1 MMVIIFLIN
10 FYLSLINDMTK
21 IKNIVARQIFDSRG
35 NPTVE
40 TDVITSNGVLGRAAV
55 PSGAST
61 GEHEAVELRDESGD
75 FMGKSVYRA
84 VKNVNES
91 IFKELKNL
99 SVFDQELIDSKMIE
113 LDNTANKSKLGA
125 NAILS
130 VSLAVAKAAAIEKK
144 ISLFRYLGNDN
155 SNVLPVPL
163 MNIINGGSHSDSP
176 ISFQEFMIVPIG
188 ASNFSHALQIGNEVF
203 HNLKLIL
210 KSRGLSTAVGD
221 EGGFAPD
228 LEGTEDAINTIIK
241 AVEKAGYKIKQDVMI
256 ALDCASSEFFKD
268 GYYDYSIFES
278 GNNSKLTSEE
288 QVNFLVDLCEKYPI
302 ISIEDGMDEND
313 WDGWKLLTEKIGD
326 KVQLVGDDLFVTDIS
341 RLSKGIN
348 EKIGNSILIKFNQV
362 GSLTETI
369 SSINLATENNF
380 TSVISHRSGE
390 TEDST
395 ISDLCVAFN
404 TGQIKTGSM
413 SRSDRMSKYNQLI
426 RIEEELGESAV
437 YLGKKAFKLNF

>member
-1 MMVIIFLIN
+1 
-10 FYLSLINDMTK
+10 MTK
-21 IKNIVARQIFDSRG
+21 IKSIIARQIFDSRG

-40 TDVITSNGVLGRAAV
+40 TDVITTNGIIGRAAV

-61 GEHEAVELRDESGD
+61 GQHEAVELRDNNKIY
-75 FMGKSVYRA
+75 MGKSVFNA
-84 VKNVNES
+84 VENVNKL
-91 IFKELKNL
+91 ILKELVNL
-99 SVFDQELIDSKMIE
+99 SIFDQELIDSKMIE
-113 LDNTANKSKLGA
+113 LDNSPNKSKLGA

-130 VSLAVAKAAAIEKK
+130 VSLAVAKAAALEKK
-144 ISLFRYLGNDN
+144 ISLFKYLGNEN

-188 ASNFSHALQIGNEVF
+188 ATSFSHALQIGNEVF
-203 HNLKLIL
+203 HNLKIIL
-210 KSRGLSTAVGD
+210 KLRGLSTAVGD
-221 EGGFAPD
+221 EGGFAPN
-228 LEGTEDAINTIIK
+228 LNGTEDAIDTIIK
-241 AVEKAGYKIKQDVMI
+241 AVEKAGYKMNDDVMI

-278 GNNSKLTSEE
+278 GNNLRLTSEE
-288 QVNFLVDLCEKYPI
+288 QVNFLISLCQRYPI
-302 ISIEDGMDEND
+302 ISIEDGMDEDD
-313 WDGWKLLTEKIGD
+313 WEGWRLLTKKIGD

-341 RLSKGIN
+341 RLSKGISQ
-348 EKIGNSILIKFNQV
+348 KIANSILIKFNQV

-369 SSINLATENNF
+369 SAISLASENNF

-395 ISDLCVAFN
+395 IADLCVAFN

-426 RIEEELGESAV
+426 RIEEELAESAK
-437 YLGKKAFKLNF
+437 YLGKQAFNLNL

>member
-1 MMVIIFLIN
+1 
-10 FYLSLINDMTK
+10 MTK
-21 IKNIVARQIFDSRG
+21 IKNILARQIFDSRG

-40 TDVITSNGVLGRAAV
+40 TDVITSIGVLGRAAV

-61 GEHEAVELRDESGD
+61 GEHEAVELRDESED

-113 LDNTANKSKLGA
+113 LDNTTNKSKLGA

-144 ISLFRYLGNDN
+144 ISLFRYLGNDK

-241 AVEKAGYKIKQDVMI
+241 AVEKAGYKIKEDVMI

-278 GNNSKLTSEE
+278 GNNLKLTSEE

-313 WDGWKLLTEKIGD
+313 WDGWKRLTERIGD

-369 SSINLATENNF
+369 SSINLASENNF

-426 RIEEELGESAV
+426 RIEEELGDSAI
-437 YLGKKAFKLNF
+437 YLGKKAFNLNF

>member
-1 MMVIIFLIN
+1 
-10 FYLSLINDMTK
+10 MTK
-21 IKNIVARQIFDSRG
+21 IKNIVSRQIFDSRG

-40 TDVITSNGVLGRAAV
+40 TDVITTNNVIGRAAV

-61 GEHEAVELRDESGD
+61 GEHESVELRDGLDSY
-75 FMGKSVYRA
+75 MGKSVFNA
-84 VKNVNES
+84 VKNVNEIIS
-91 IFKELKNL
+91 KELNNL
-99 SVFDQELIDSKMIE
+99 SIFDQELIDEKMIK
-113 LDNTANKSKLGA
+113 LDGTKNKSKLGA

-130 VSLAVAKAAAIEKK
+130 VSLAVSKAAANEKN
-144 ISLFRYLGNDN
+144 ISLFKYLGDSN

-176 ISFQEFMIVPIG
+176 ISFQEFMIVPVG
-188 ASNFSHALQIGNEVF
+188 AKSFTNALQIGNEVF
-203 HNLKLIL
+203 HNLKSIL

-221 EGGFAPD
+221 EGGFAPELD
-228 LEGTEDAINTIIK
+228 GTEDAINTIIE
-241 AVEKAGYKIKQDVMI
+241 AVNKAGYEMTKDVMI
-256 ALDCASSEFFKD
+256 ALDCASSEFYKD
-268 GYYDYSIFES
+268 GYYDYSIFEK
-278 GNNSKLTSEE
+278 NNSTKLNSNE
-288 QVNFLVDLCEKYPI
+288 QVDFLVELCEKYPI

-326 KVQLVGDDLFVTDIS
+326 KVQLVGDDLFVTDLN

-369 SSINLATENNF
+369 SSINLASANNF

-395 ISDLCVAFN
+395 IADLCVAFN

-413 SRSDRMSKYNQLI
+413 SRSDRMSKYNQLL
-426 RIEEELGESAV
+426 RIEEELGENAKF
-437 YLGKKAFKLNF
+437 LGKEAFNLKLS

>member
-1 MMVIIFLIN
+1 
-10 FYLSLINDMTK
+10 MTK
-21 IKNIVARQIFDSRG
+21 IKKIVSRQIFDSRG

-40 TDVITSNGVLGRAAV
+40 TDVITTNNVIGRAAV

-61 GEHEAVELRDESGD
+61 GEHESVELRDGLDSY
-75 FMGKSVYRA
+75 MGKSVFNA
-84 VKNVNES
+84 VKNVNEIIS
-91 IFKELKNL
+91 KELNNL
-99 SVFDQELIDSKMIE
+99 SIFDQELIDEKMIK
-113 LDNTANKSKLGA
+113 LDATKNKSKLGA

-130 VSLAVAKAAAIEKK
+130 VSLAVSKAAANEKN
-144 ISLFRYLGNDN
+144 ISLFKYLGDSN

-176 ISFQEFMIVPIG
+176 ISFQEFMIVPVG
-188 ASNFSHALQIGNEVF
+188 AKSFTNALQIGNEVF
-203 HNLKLIL
+203 HNLKSIL

-221 EGGFAPD
+221 EGGFAPELD
-228 LEGTEDAINTIIK
+228 GTEDAINTIIE
-241 AVEKAGYKIKQDVMI
+241 AVNKAGYEMKKDVMI
-256 ALDCASSEFFKD
+256 ALDCASSEFYKD
-268 GYYDYSIFES
+268 GYYDYSIFEK
-278 GNNSKLTSEE
+278 NNSTKLNSNE
-288 QVNFLVDLCEKYPI
+288 QVDFLVELCEKYPI

-326 KVQLVGDDLFVTDIS
+326 KVQLVGDDLFVTDLN

-362 GSLTETI
+362 GSLSETI
-369 SSINLATENNF
+369 SSINLASENNF

-395 ISDLCVAFN
+395 IADLCVAFN

-413 SRSDRMSKYNQLI
+413 SRSDRMSKYNQLL
-426 RIEEELGESAV
+426 RIEEELGENAKF
-437 YLGKKAFKLNF
+437 LGKEAFNLKLS

>member
-1 MMVIIFLIN
+1 
-10 FYLSLINDMTK
+10 MTK

-40 TDVITSNGVLGRAAV
+40 ADVITSNGVLGRAAV

-61 GEHEAVELRDESGD
+61 GEHEAVELRDETKD

-241 AVEKAGYKIKQDVMI
+241 AVEKAGYKIKEDVMI
-256 ALDCASSEFFKD
+256 ALDCASSEFFKN

>member
-1 MMVIIFLIN
+1 
-10 FYLSLINDMTK
+10 MTK
-21 IKNIVARQIFDSRG
+21 IKKIVSRQVFDSRG

-40 TDVITSNGVLGRAAV
+40 TDVITTNNVIGRAAV

-61 GEHEAVELRDESGD
+61 GEHESVELRDGLDSY
-75 FMGKSVYRA
+75 MGKSVFNA
-84 VKNVNES
+84 VKNVNEIISKELNNLS
-91 IFKELKNL
+91 IF
-99 SVFDQELIDSKMIE
+99 DQKLIDEKMIK
-113 LDNTANKSKLGA
+113 LDGTNNKSKLGA

-130 VSLAVAKAAAIEKK
+130 VSLAVSKAAANEKN
-144 ISLFRYLGNDN
+144 ISLFKYLGDSS

-176 ISFQEFMIVPIG
+176 ISFQEFMIVPVG
-188 ASNFSHALQIGNEVF
+188 AKSFTNALQIGNEVF
-203 HNLKLIL
+203 HNLKSIL

-221 EGGFAPD
+221 EGGFAPELD
-228 LEGTEDAINTIIK
+228 GTEDAINTIIE
-241 AVEKAGYKIKQDVMI
+241 AVNKAGYEMKKDVMI
-256 ALDCASSEFFKD
+256 ALDCASSEFYKD
-268 GYYDYSIFES
+268 GYYDYSIFEK
-278 GNNSKLTSEE
+278 NNSTKLNSNE
-288 QVNFLVDLCEKYPI
+288 QVDFLVELCEKYPI

-326 KVQLVGDDLFVTDIS
+326 KVQLVGDDLFVTDLN

-362 GSLTETI
+362 GSLSETI
-369 SSINLATENNF
+369 SSINLASENNF

-395 ISDLCVAFN
+395 IADLCVAFN

-413 SRSDRMSKYNQLI
+413 SRSDRMSKYNQLL
-426 RIEEELGESAV
+426 RIEEELGENAKF
-437 YLGKKAFKLNF
+437 LGKEAFNLKLS

>member
-1 MMVIIFLIN
+1 
-10 FYLSLINDMTK
+10 MTK

-61 GEHEAVELRDESGD
+61 GEHEAVELRDESED

-241 AVEKAGYKIKQDVMI
+241 AVEKAGYKIKEDVMI

-278 GNNSKLTSEE
+278 GNNIKLTSEE

-369 SSINLATENNF
+369 SSINLASENNF

-426 RIEEELGESAV
+426 RIEEELGESAL

>member
-1 MMVIIFLIN
+1 
-10 FYLSLINDMTK
+10 MTK
-21 IKNIVARQIFDSRG
+21 IKSIVSRQIFDSRG

-40 TDVITSNGVLGRAAV
+40 TDVITTNNIIGRAAV

-61 GEHEAVELRDESGD
+61 GEYESVELRDELDSY
-75 FMGKSVYRA
+75 MGKSVFNA
-84 VKNVNES
+84 VKNVNEIISKELNNLS
-91 IFKELKNL
+91 IF
-99 SVFDQELIDSKMIE
+99 DQKLIDEKMIK
-113 LDNTANKSKLGA
+113 LDGTNNKSKLGA

-130 VSLAVAKAAAIEKK
+130 VSLAVSKAAANEKN
-144 ISLFRYLGNDN
+144 ISLFKYLGDSN

-163 MNIINGGSHSDSP
+163 MNIINGGTHSDSP
-176 ISFQEFMIVPIG
+176 ISFQEFMIVPVG
-188 ASNFSHALQIGNEVF
+188 AKSFTNALQIGNEVF
-203 HNLKLIL
+203 HNLKTIL

-221 EGGFAPD
+221 EGGFAPN
-228 LEGTEDAINTIIK
+228 LKGTEDAINTIIK
-241 AVEKAGYKIKQDVMI
+241 AVEKAGYKMTDDIMI

-278 GNNSKLTSEE
+278 GNSSKLTSEQ
-288 QVNFLVDLCEKYPI
+288 QVNLLVDLCEKYPI

-313 WDGWKLLTEKIGD
+313 WEGWKLLTEKIGD
-326 KVQLVGDDLFVTDIS
+326 KVQLVGDDLFVTDNS

-348 EKIGNSILIKFNQV
+348 QKIGNSILIKFNQV
-362 GSLTETI
+362 GSSTETI
-369 SSINLATENNF
+369 SCINLASENNF

-395 ISDLCVAFN
+395 IADLCVAFN

-426 RIEEELGESAV
+426 RIEEELGDSAKF
-437 YLGKKAFKLNF
+437 LGKNAFNLNF